1 MEVARTN
8 LSFSSSGEAHTTVIL
23 PPALDAQDTA
33 EMVQHAPRMSP
44 QLPVLNSSRP
54 CLNSTSRGCE
64 IKQDSSHKHPKKETN
79 YYYCNPLA
87 TCNELLAGEAVER
100 EHNAITGEQG
110 CRYTQLVRTVFLDAM
125 NQSTKTEIR
134 NTASTPITPNLCR
147 KNRYNVP
154 PIPSCRYSAASC
166 QRQQRRKHALKH
178 QKRAILRLQLCC

>member
-125 NQSTKTEIR
+125 NQSTKKSETLHRLRSLRIFVEKIGTTFHLSPPAGTR
-134 NTASTPITPNLCR
+134 PPRASDNSVENTP
-147 KNRYNVP
+147 
-154 PIPSCRYSAASC
+154 
-166 QRQQRRKHALKH
+166 
-178 QKRAILRLQLCC
+178 